1 MIRAMDV
8 HEDLNAMQEMLESAE
23 PLFSEH
29 NQISVTCRPSS
40 TDPLL
45 DAIGWLPEGV
55 AEADFSEITRRS
67 SVLPLAVASDRCS
80 RLPHAL
86 ADAAKVVSRVRDPTA
101 DIIMQLGRSRLL
113 HRRCKK

>member
-29 NQISVTCRPSS
+29 NQISVTCRPSA
-40 TDPLL
+40 TDPLS

-55 AEADFSEITRRS
+55 AEADLARSRRRS
-67 SVLPLAVASDRCS
+67 SVLPLSGCF
-80 RLPHAL
+80 
-86 ADAAKVVSRVRDPTA
+86 
-101 DIIMQLGRSRLL
+101 
-113 HRRCKK
+113 